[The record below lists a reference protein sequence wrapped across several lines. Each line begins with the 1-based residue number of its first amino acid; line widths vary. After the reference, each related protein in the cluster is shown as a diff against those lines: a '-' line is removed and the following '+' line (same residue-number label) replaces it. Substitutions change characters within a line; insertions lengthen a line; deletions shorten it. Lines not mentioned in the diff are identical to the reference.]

1 MWLTLTS
8 IVLAAAIGF
17 NVLALW
23 LTGWF
28 ERKQPESR
36 NRTADL
42 HPRIGQEGNG
52 YQRSAD
58 RVQGVVRTKVEE
70 YRQYAQESLQLA
82 GMTTSPEHRAVLVM
96 MAQAWKLLAQFHC
109 LAASPKYR
117 HNQTLMPTHKVAS
130 M

>member
-1 MWLTLTS
+1 MFLPFGS
-8 IVLAAAIGF
+8 QDGSRGSSPKAG
-17 NVLALW
+17 
-23 LTGWF
+23 TGT
-28 ERKQPESR
+28 Q
-36 NRTADL
+36 TC
-42 HPRIGQEGNG
+42 PRIGQEGNG

-117 HNQTLMPTHKVAS
+117 DNQTLIPTHKVAS

>member
-1 MWLTLTS
+1 MLSPYGSQDGSRGISPKAET
-8 IVLAAAIGF
+8 
-17 NVLALW
+17 
-23 LTGWF
+23 
-28 ERKQPESR
+28 RPE
-36 NRTADL
+36 TY
-42 HPRIGQEGNG
+42 PRIGQEGNG